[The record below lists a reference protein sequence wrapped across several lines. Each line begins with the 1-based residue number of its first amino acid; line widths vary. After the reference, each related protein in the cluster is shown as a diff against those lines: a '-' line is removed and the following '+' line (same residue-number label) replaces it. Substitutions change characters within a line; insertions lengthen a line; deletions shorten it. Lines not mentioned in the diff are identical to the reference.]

1 MKRRRSV
8 DLIARTSQFYH
19 LYTPLG
25 PWIALL
31 EMIDETYSHRHPPDP
46 GLWIAWVEMIDETYS
61 HRHPPDP

>member
-19 LYTPLG
+19 LYVPLG
-25 PWIALL
+25 PWIAWF

-46 GLWIAWVEMIDETYS
+46 GLWIAWVAMIDETYS
-61 HRHPPDP
+61 HRHLPDP